1 MATKTYFTSDAEMA
15 SKELFADTINDDAR
29 IGDTGNVPIVTGLK
43 YWLKRLAVETG
54 GIERITD
61 VDRAENPSKVWN
73 ACTFW

>member
-1 MATKTYFTSDAEMA
+1 MATKTHFTSDAEMA

-29 IGDTGNVPIVTGLK
+29 IGDTGNVPIATGLK

-54 GIERITD
+54 GIKRITD
-61 VDRAENPSKVWN
+61 ADRAENPSKVWN